1 MKLVY
6 SLLFLIVF
14 IACNSKKQISPRIN
28 HVVVQVSD
36 LKESIKFYTSAFDL
50 EVTNDRLKHVV
61 YTLADGTKQEKDINL
76 VLLKF
81 PGQDFVFEMSQV
93 GTVKDSVNFDL
104 FHHVGIDVKDI
115 DKAFEKAVRAGA
127 KVVVPVRLVQ
137 TNGIEAKQAFLK
149 GPDGENIELMQIISG
164 EF

>member
-1 MKLVY
+1 MKIR
-6 SLLFLIVF
+6 SLILLLAVV
-14 IACNSKKQISPRIN
+14 IACNSKQEISPRLN

-36 LKESIKFYTSAFDL
+36 MDRSIEFYTNAFGL
-50 EVTNDRLKHVV
+50 EVTNDSLKHIV
-61 YTLADGTKQEKDINL
+61 YTFADGTKQEKDINL

-81 PGQDFVFEMSQV
+81 PGQDFVFEMTQV
-93 GTVKDSVNFDL
+93 GVIKDSVNFDL

-115 DKAFEKAVRAGA
+115 DLAFERAVKAGA
-127 KVVVPVRLVQ
+127 KVIVPVRLVQ
-137 TNGIEAKQAFLK
+137 ANGIEAKQAFLK

>member
-1 MKLVY
+1 MKIQHLILLLVI
-6 SLLFLIVF
+6 L
-14 IACNSKKQISPRIN
+14 IACNSKKEISPRLN
-28 HVVVQVSD
+28 HVVVQVTD
-36 LKESIKFYTSAFDL
+36 LKKSIDFYTNAFGL
-50 EVTNDRLKHVV
+50 EVTNDSLKHVV
-61 YTLADGTKQEKDINL
+61 YTFADGSKQEKDINL

-93 GTVKDSVNFDL
+93 GVVKDSVNFDL

-115 DKAFEKAVRAGA
+115 DKAFERAVSAGA
-127 KVVVPVRLVQ
+127 KVSVPVRLVQ

-164 EF
+164 KF